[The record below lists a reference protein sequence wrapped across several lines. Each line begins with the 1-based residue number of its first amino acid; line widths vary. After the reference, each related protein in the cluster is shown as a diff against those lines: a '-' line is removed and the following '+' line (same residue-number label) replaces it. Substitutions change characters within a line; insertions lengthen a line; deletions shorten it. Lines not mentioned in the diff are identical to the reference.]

1 MHHRGIMS
9 LPTPYPP
16 FITDKILGNHGEKN
30 HATSVS
36 DVPIFDGATIGE
48 SPEFL

>member
-1 MHHRGIMS
+1 MS
-9 LPTPYPP
+9 LPIPYPP

-36 DVPIFDGATIGE
+36 DVPILMELLLGE